1 MQNFDHALEATNTA
15 LNSTGSAAREN
26 SRYMESL
33 EAKTQQLKA
42 TFEDFANNVIN
53 SQLVKSLLS
62 LANAFLQ
69 LLNTPVGQFATQ
81 LTLLTAAGWS
91 FMQLINAMGVV
102 GQIITQF
109 TGATKATT
117 GFGAAVA
124 KIGGVITKAGTLPVI
139 LGISA
144 ALLAIVAVGPHVID
158 FFDSL
163 IDPVG
168 NATEKIEENNAELQ
182 TAKTRLEELES
193 THWSDRTPEIQDE
206 IQELKGYIAELEEA
220 NAKLKENRALAFE
233 KEITGEKTLRT
244 NKQYQV
250 SVTPRLGEEQ
260 ITIFGETEE
269 ELIDNVNKALGTTYH
284 TLEEIEKQVGIV
296 GLTFDEW
303 QGSAEEYYA
312 KITNATDSYI
322 ARLKEGEQLT
332 QAEQQELV
340 EYIGILRDY
349 AQNAELAGEY
359 GTELSD
365 SLKLAANWA
374 NNSVQA
380 FDELVWLEKEHGNAL
395 SITETEA
402 KKLIAA
408 YPQLSEQIVQLNG
421 NYYTTIDAISALSTA
436 EGQYSVDFINNQI
449 EMTNAAIKGAEA
461 RIEAYNAEQRS
472 ITRGYMLLYRNT
484 GDKSYL
490 QAAQESAQ
498 ITLDAQ
504 ADLKEA
510 MDLRSQLKAILRN
523 NASGTRSYV
532 FDSGDT
538 SSATEESKDILE
550 DFRAWLEDQDFV
562 IFNLEKNEAN
572 AKEVEAVY
580 NNILTAIEAKHQ
592 ELLAQGYTDTDDEI
606 QELVELWW
614 DYKEALDDMWD
625 QIRQAAL
632 DSLEDYYNQLADQQE
647 AIANQY
653 QDQADAYQS
662 LADLMT
668 DYLDEEIEALQAK
681 QDALDDANEALQ
693 EEIELEEK
701 MDALARARQTKVLVW
716 KDGHWQYVTDAS
728 AVSEAAADLEDYERD
743 QALQDQKDAL
753 QVEIDILN
761 QYKQEWADLAKDYD
775 DHVKKMDV
783 LQQLGIDT
791 NRNNLAQLVAD
802 AQKYADAYMAA
813 MQQMVN
819 AQNLM
824 NQYQNM
830 AGQIGNILTSDT
842 QSIIDQ
848 ALALSGTYG
857 QATSDAER
865 EAIHQQVADLMHSIG
880 GTYDEASGKWDIFEN
895 LGVYNGTYQSGGSG
909 GSSNR
914 PSSGSSGG
922 GSTTSGGSTSSG
934 PTPGYEGGNY
944 SDTVQD
950 LIDKGAPSWV
960 IEMEKNKGYASGTT
974 NARAGFQLVGEN
986 GPEMRVLNP
995 GDGIL
1000 PADATKNL
1008 WAWSNFAP
1016 GDMIARLGRVDTSRG
1031 YNITIGTFSPNLPN
1045 VQDGPGFAEYI
1056 RTNFWKDLMQYK
1068 PN

>member
-1 MQNFDHALEATNTA
+1 
-15 LNSTGSAAREN
+15 
-26 SRYMESL
+26 
-33 EAKTQQLKA
+33 
-42 TFEDFANNVIN
+42 
-53 SQLVKSLLS
+53 
-62 LANAFLQ
+62 
-69 LLNTPVGQFATQ
+69 
-81 LTLLTAAGWS
+81 
-91 FMQLINAMGVV
+91 MQLINAMGVV
-102 GQIITQF
+102 GQIVTQL
-109 TGATKATT
+109 TGATKAAT

-144 ALLAIVAVGPHVID
+144 ALLAIVAIAPKVAN

-168 NATEKIEENNAELQ
+168 NATEKIEENNAELL

-206 IQELKGYIAELEEA
+206 IQELKAYIAELEEA
-220 NAKLKENRALAFE
+220 NAELEKNRALAFE
-233 KEITGEKTLRT
+233 KELADDKTLRT
-244 NKQYQV
+244 NEQYQV
-250 SVTPRLGEEQ
+250 SVTTPLGQNEQ

-269 ELIDNVNKALGTTYH
+269 ELIDNVNEALGTTYH
-284 TLEEIEKQVGIV
+284 TLQEIEEQVGIV
-296 GLTFDEW
+296 GITADQW
-303 QGSAEEYYA
+303 TGSSEEYYE
-312 KITNATDSYI
+312 KINNLA
-322 ARLKEGEQLT
+322 
-332 QAEQQELV
+332 QELI
-340 EYIGILRDY
+340 ETWKENGSLTAGQQKDLLKY
-349 AQNAELAGEY
+349 AGELREFNETLELGKEY
-359 GTELSD
+359 GADFGDALYALGDKTGPTVD
-365 SLKLAANWA
+365 
-374 NNSVQA
+374 A
-380 FDELVWLEKEHGNAL
+380 FDELVYIDKNLNQQISLTKQ
-395 SITETEA
+395 EA
-402 KKLIAA
+402 ANLTKI
-408 YPQLSEQIVQLNG
+408 YPQLSDSIVELNG
-421 NYYTTIDAISALSTA
+421 NYYTTIDALQSLGWA
-436 EGQYSVDFINNQI
+436 EDEYTRQFIQDQI
-449 EMTNAAIKGAEA
+449 DQTEAAIKGVKT
-461 RIEAYNAEQRS
+461 RIEAYALERRALTQSMIRSYRATGSETYLNAAKV
-472 ITRGYMLLYRNT
+472 L
-484 GDKSYL
+484 
-490 QAAQESAQ
+490 AQETLNTQAGMEAELRDLIKKSASLSALLQ
-498 ITLDAQ
+498 DP
-504 ADLKEA
+504 
-510 MDLRSQLKAILRN
+510 
-523 NASGTRSYV
+523 Y
-532 FDSGDT
+532 GDT
-538 SSATEESKDILE
+538 SYKTPDDGATEESKDILE

-662 LADLMT
+662 LADLVT

-728 AVSEAAADLEDYERD
+728 AVSEAAANLEDYERD
-743 QALQDQKDAL
+743 KALQDQKDAL

-813 MQQMVN
+813 MQQMAN

-830 AGQIGNILTSDT
+830 AGQIGNILPSDT

-880 GTYDEASGKWDIFEN
+880 GTYNDATGKWDIFEN
-895 LGVYNGTYQSGGSG
+895 LGVYNGTYKPGGSG
-909 GSSNR
+909 GSSNSGSSR

-922 GSTTSGGSTSSG
+922 GSSSSGGSTSSG

-974 NARAGFQLVGEN
+974 NARGGLQLVGEN

-1016 GDMIARLGRVDTSRG
+1016 GDMIARLGSIETGKG

-1056 RTNFWKDLMQYK
+1056 RTNFWKDLIQYK

>member
-1 MQNFDHALEATNTA
+1 
-15 LNSTGSAAREN
+15 
-26 SRYMESL
+26 
-33 EAKTQQLKA
+33 
-42 TFEDFANNVIN
+42 
-53 SQLVKSLLS
+53 
-62 LANAFLQ
+62 
-69 LLNTPVGQFATQ
+69 
-81 LTLLTAAGWS
+81 
-91 FMQLINAMGVV
+91 MQLINAMGVV
-102 GQIITQF
+102 GQIVTQL
-109 TGATKATT
+109 TGATKAAT

-124 KIGGVITKAGTLPVI
+124 KIGGIITKAGTLPVI
-139 LGISA
+139 LGLSA

-158 FFDSL
+158 FFDGL

-182 TAKTRLEELES
+182 TAKTRLEELQS
-193 THWSDRTPEIQDE
+193 MHWSERTPEIQAE

-260 ITIFGETEE
+260 ITVFGETEE
-269 ELIDNVNKALGTTYH
+269 ELIDNVNKALGTTYT

-303 QGSAEEYYA
+303 QGSSEEYYA
-312 KITNATDSYI
+312 KITNATDNYI
-322 ARLKEGEQLT
+322 ARLREGEQLT

-374 NNSVQA
+374 DNSVQA

-395 SITETEA
+395 SITEAEA
-402 KKLIAA
+402 KKLAA
-408 YPQLSEQIVQLNG
+408 TYPQLSEQIVQLNG

-436 EGQYSVDFINNQI
+436 EGQYSVDFINHQI

-461 RIEAYNAEQRS
+461 RIEAYNSEQRVLVQTLLGSYGRTGAEQYRKAALAIVEAS
-472 ITRGYMLLYRNT
+472 GIKEAQIQLEEAKDLRTQLLGILRTNT
-484 GDKSYL
+484 GGTNKY
-490 QAAQESAQ
+490 
-498 ITLDAQ
+498 I
-504 ADLKEA
+504 
-510 MDLRSQLKAILRN
+510 
-523 NASGTRSYV
+523 SGGT
-532 FDSGDT
+532 GT

-668 DYLDEEIEALQAK
+668 NYLDEEIEALQAK

-728 AVSEAAADLEDYERD
+728 AVSQAAADLEDYERD
-743 QALQDQKDAL
+743 KALQDQKDAL

-813 MQQMVN
+813 MQQMAN

-830 AGQIGNILTSDT
+830 AGQIGNILPSDT

-880 GTYDEASGKWDIFEN
+880 GTYNEATGKWDIFEN
-895 LGVYNGTYQSGGSG
+895 LGVYNGTYKPG
-909 GSSNR
+909 GSSSSGSSR

-922 GSTTSGGSTSSG
+922 GSSSSGGSTSSG

-974 NARAGFQLVGEN
+974 NARGGLQLVGEN

-1016 GDMIARLGRVDTSRG
+1016 GDMIARLGSIETGKG

-1045 VQDGPGFAEYI
+1045 VQDRPGFAEYI
-1056 RTNFWKDLMQYK
+1056 RTNFWKDLIQYK